1 MVKINKIAAVSIYN
15 KALEEEDY
23 EQTLALEKQI
33 IATHNAKYIYK
44 FACNVL
50 GTDRTN
56 LTNGIIKA
64 NNPLYVYYFARDVK
78 NLTKEHILKLENCII
93 NSADYEIMLMFA
105 RDIDRADIHLIST
118 KVMTAPKYDDIINY
132 MRFVKLEGSDICFLN
147 MRARSIIYEE
157 MNEDLKKEYWSTIHE
172 IFDEQEL
179 SKKRSQPKNKLVFS
193 SKNRKSGLTF
203 EKLKKKIT
211 LFM

>member
-1 MVKINKIAAVSIYN
+1 MVKINKTAAVSIYK
-15 KALEEEDY
+15 KALEEKNY
-23 EQTLALEKQI
+23 KQILVLEKQI
-33 IATHNAKYIYK
+33 IDTHNARYIYK
-44 FACNVL
+44 FACDVL

-78 NLTKEHILKLENCII
+78 NLTKEHILKLENYII

-132 MRFVKLEGSDICFLN
+132 MRFVKLDGTDICFLN
-147 MRARSIIYEE
+147 VKARSFIYEE

-172 IFDEQEL
+172 IFDKQDL
-179 SKKRSQPKNKLVFS
+179 SKKRSQSKKKLSFFRKIC
-193 SKNRKSGLTF
+193 SKN
-203 EKLKKKIT
+203 
-211 LFM
+211 